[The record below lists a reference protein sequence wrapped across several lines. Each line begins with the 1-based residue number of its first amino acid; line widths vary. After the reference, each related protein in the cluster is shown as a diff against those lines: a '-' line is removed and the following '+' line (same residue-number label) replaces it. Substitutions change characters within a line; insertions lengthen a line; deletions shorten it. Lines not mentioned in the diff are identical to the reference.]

1 MPDVVAAH
9 GFPTVNDGTINY
21 APPLSLHICAMIK
34 RRLGNGYLTKD
45 MTRWGLI
52 GLTFL
57 LAGCSLD
64 VPIENPGGSGGD
76 VEGQSA
82 RVVSVI
88 DGDTI
93 DVQLDGEEF
102 RVRYIGVN
110 TPERDEVC
118 YSEAVRANRL
128 LVDGKTVTLVTDV
141 SDTDQYGRLLRYV
154 YVGELSVNERMVE
167 EGWAEV
173 VRYAPDTLY
182 YDHFRELEGKA
193 ARAGLGCHPTG
204 VFDDGSVTR

>member
-1 MPDVVAAH
+1 
-9 GFPTVNDGTINY
+9 
-21 APPLSLHICAMIK
+21 
-34 RRLGNGYLTKD
+34 

-52 GLTFL
+52 GLIFL

-64 VPIENPGGSGGD
+64 VPIEDPGSSGSG
-76 VEGQSA
+76 VEGESA
-82 RVVSVI
+82 RVVTVI

-93 DVQLDGEEF
+93 DVELDGEEF

-128 LVDGKTVTLVTDV
+128 LVDDKTVTLVSDV

-154 YVGELSVNERMVE
+154 YVGELSINERMVE

-193 ARAGLGCHPTG
+193 ARAGRGCHPTG